1 VVKTFDRGQNI
12 FDHGQ
17 NIFDRSQNLFL
28 TVPDLTIDLDLT
40 LTCPALMFVVFVL
53 GPNHLT
59 AVKWFGPRSKIF

>member
-53 GPNHLT
+53 ET
-59 AVKWFGPRSKIF
+59 